1 MHVNLVYPSK
11 QARKKKNAC
20 RSIIYDASVDINARF
35 P

>member
-11 QARKKKNAC
+11 QARKKNAC

-35 P
+35 S